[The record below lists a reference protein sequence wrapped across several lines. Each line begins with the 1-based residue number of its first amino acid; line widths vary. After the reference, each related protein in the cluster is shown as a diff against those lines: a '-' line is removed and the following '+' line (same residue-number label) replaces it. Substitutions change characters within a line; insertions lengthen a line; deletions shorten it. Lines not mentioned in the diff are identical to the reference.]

1 MRAGPE
7 AASRRAADAGLTP
20 AAPRATPAGA
30 RPAGA
35 AGPGVTGPAA
45 APARPLVSV
54 GVPVYNGER
63 FLPRALDS
71 LLGQSLSDLELIV
84 SDNASTDGT
93 QAICE
98 EYRRRDPR
106 FRYVRQ
112 PVNIGAPRNW
122 NAVVHEA
129 RGTFFKWASASDY
142 VAPAMLETCVAA
154 MRADPGI
161 VLCHGLTQLVDEREQ
176 PIEVYGGDVVFDQ
189 PRASER
195 FLQVSQLLALNNA
208 QCGVIRLDALRRTGL
223 DRTYPSG
230 DMALMAELALYGK
243 FHLVPEVML
252 YRRQSTGT
260 FTAKLAPL
268 ALQRIYDPH
277 ARRAMT
283 QLRARRHLDHL
294 VSIARAP
301 LRLAEKLRAYRYA
314 LRLVRWDRH
323 LLWGDFVRSLRG
335 AGREG

>member
-1 MRAGPE
+1 MTPATDGRAG
-7 AASRRAADAGLTP
+7 
-20 AAPRATPAGA
+20 
-30 RPAGA
+30 
-35 AGPGVTGPAA
+35 
-45 APARPLVSV
+45 RPLVSI

-71 LLGQSLSDLELIV
+71 LLGQTLADLELII
-84 SDNASTDGT
+84 SDNASTDRT
-93 QAICE
+93 QAIGE
-98 EYRRRDPR
+98 DYQRRDR
-106 FRYVRQ
+106 RVRYVRQ
-112 PVNIGAPRNW
+112 AVNIGAPRNW

-129 RGTFFKWASASDY
+129 RGVYFKWASASDY
-142 VAPAMLETCVAA
+142 VAPAMLATCVAA
-154 MRADPGI
+154 MQADPGI
-161 VLCHGLTQLVDEREQ
+161 VLCQGLTQLVDEHEQ
-176 PIEVYGGDVVFDQ
+176 PIEVYGRDMVFDQ
-189 PRASER
+189 PRASDR

-223 DRTYPSG
+223 DRRYPSG
-230 DMALMAELALYGK
+230 DMALMAELALHGR

-268 ALQRIYDPH
+268 ALQRIYDPR

-301 LRLAEKLRAYRYA
+301 LRLGERLRAFRYA
-314 LRLVRWDRH
+314 LRLIRWDRH
-323 LLWGDFVRSLRG
+323 LLWDDFLRALRG
-335 AGREG
+335 AGPNV